1 MSTLDTTDCKPVNGF
16 INFDENGN
24 SVICNGFIDF
34 DSKGNAIII
43 DAKNA
48 QSAQSAQSAESIE
61 SIESTES
68 TESAQNAEPI
78 YKSIINP
85 NININ
90 EEKENDNYKCDIC
103 NKTFIKKD
111 YYKRHMLSHNDAFTC
126 HICSKKFFHG
136 YHLKQ
141 HMDFH
146 KEVRDYKCDICD
158 FTARF
163 KTNLIKHKK
172 THIKYYDIKTD
183 TYKYI

>member
-1 MSTLDTTDCKPVNGF
+1 MSDYKPINGF
-16 INFDENGN
+16 INFDENGK
-24 SVICNGFIDF
+24 SIICTGFIDF

-43 DAKNA
+43 DAKNEPQPQPQP
-48 QSAQSAQSAESIE
+48 QSQPQSRPQS
-61 SIESTES
+61 
-68 TESAQNAEPI
+68 QPQPQPKEPI

-90 EEKENDNYKCDIC
+90 EEKENDEHLFECDIC
-103 NKTFIKKD
+103 NKKFIKKD
-111 YYKRHMLSHNDAFTC
+111 YYKRHMLSHEDAFTC

-163 KTNLIKHKK
+163 KTNMIKHKK
-172 THIKYYDIKTD
+172 THIKYYDSVTD
-183 TYKYI
+183 TYKYL

>member
-1 MSTLDTTDCKPVNGF
+1 MSDCKPVNGF

-24 SVICNGFIDF
+24 SVICSGFIDF
-34 DSKGNAIII
+34 DSKGNAII
-43 DAKNA
+43 DAKNEPA
-48 QSAQSAQSAESIE
+48 LPQSK
-61 SIESTES
+61 
-68 TESAQNAEPI
+68 EPV

-85 NININ
+85 NIN
-90 EEKENDNYKCDIC
+90 EEKENDEHLFECDIC
-103 NKTFIKKD
+103 NKKFIKKD
-111 YYKRHMLSHNDAFTC
+111 YYKRHMLSHEDAFTC

-163 KTNLIKHKK
+163 KTNMIKHKK
-172 THIKYYDIKTD
+172 THIKYYDIETD
-183 TYKYI
+183 TYKYL